1 MRVPRRLVISICAV
15 MTALAVA
22 GCEAPRPDVTFYANR
37 TAVDTGPSR
46 WCTPD
51 AATLTVACTEMPP
64 EEVARMTVRQG
75 GAVQIN
81 VPEDIGGTPWQVYFR
96 YVDADGE
103 LSDGRSEVFT
113 DGRLAYTLHPFDET
127 DQLTYVE
134 VQSGFIL
141 TEGEQGG
148 VDFAATRGWLVL
160 IEPVAA

>member
-1 MRVPRRLVISICAV
+1 MAFSIAA
-15 MTALAVA
+15 ALAA
-22 GCEAPRPDVTFYANR
+22 LALTACEAPRPDVTFFADR

-51 AATLTVACTEMPP
+51 EATLTVSCTEMPP
-64 EEVARMTVRQG
+64 EEVARMVVRQG

-81 VPEDIGGTPWQVYFR
+81 VPEQVGGTPWQVYFR
-96 YVDADGE
+96 YVGTDGE
-103 LSDGRSEVFT
+103 LSDGRTEVFT
-113 DGRLAYTLHPFDET
+113 DGRLAYTLRPFDET

-141 TEGEQGG
+141 TEGERGG

-160 IEPVAA
+160 VEPKSA